1 MLQFSMPDNHV
12 VTRHKDG
19 RYKQGVSGNPRGR
32 PPMMPPEMRQ
42 RLVDASPEII
52 DQIIISAKGGD
63 MAACRLVLERLAPVS
78 KASAAPVHIDG
89 LEASETLS
97 EKASCILNSIARG
110 ECPADVGAT
119 LIQSIG
125 AVAKIIEID
134 ELDRRITALEAVS

>member
-1 MLQFSMPDNHV
+1 MPVNHEI
-12 VTRHKDG
+12 TRHKDG
-19 RYKQGVSGNPRGR
+19 RYKQGVSGNPKGR

-42 RLVDASPEII
+42 RLVDASPEIV
-52 DQIIISAKGGD
+52 DQIISSAKGGD

-78 KASAAPVHIDG
+78 KASAAPVYIDG

-97 EKASCILNSIARG
+97 EKANCILNTIANG
-110 ECPADVGAT
+110 HCPADVGAT

-134 ELDRRITALEAVS
+134 ELDRRISALEAAS

>member
-1 MLQFSMPDNHV
+1 MPDNHE

-19 RYKQGVSGNPRGR
+19 RYQKGVSGNPRGR

-42 RLVDASPEII
+42 RLVDASPDII
-52 DQIIISAKGGD
+52 DQIITSAKNGD

-78 KASAAPVHIDG
+78 KASAAPVHING
-89 LEASETLS
+89 LEAFETLS

-119 LIQSIG
+119 LIQSVG

-134 ELDRRITALEAVS
+134 ELDRRISALEAASL

>member
-1 MLQFSMPDNHV
+1 
-12 VTRHKDG
+12 
-19 RYKQGVSGNPRGR
+19 
-32 PPMMPPEMRQ
+32 MMPLEMRQ

-52 DQIIISAKGGD
+52 DQIISSAKSGD

-78 KASAAPVHIDG
+78 KASAAPVHLDG
-89 LEASETLS
+89 LEGSETLS
-97 EKASCILNSIARG
+97 EKANCILDSVAKG

-119 LIQSIG
+119 LIQSIA

>member
-1 MLQFSMPDNHV
+1 
-12 VTRHKDG
+12 
-19 RYKQGVSGNPRGR
+19 
-32 PPMMPPEMRQ
+32 MMPPEMRQ

-52 DQIIISAKGGD
+52 DRIIASAKNGD

-134 ELDRRITALEAVS
+134 ELDRRISALEAAS

>member
-1 MLQFSMPDNHV
+1 MPVNHEI
-12 VTRHKDG
+12 TRHKNG
-19 RYKQGVSGNPRGR
+19 RYQKGVSGNPSGR

-42 RLVDASPEII
+42 RLVEASPEII
-52 DQIIISAKGGD
+52 DRIVRSAKDGD

-78 KASAAPVHIDG
+78 KASAEPVYIDG
-89 LEASETLS
+89 LEGSETLS

-119 LIQSIG
+119 LIQSVG

-134 ELDRRITALEAVS
+134 ELDRRISVLEAASL